1 MRRSWQTHAV
11 PLASLR
17 TRRHSSS
24 CWNTAAQPW
33 QPTSQLWLRRPS
45 LLLLLLLLLP
55 MPTAHSMQTQHLQP
69 AKTAAAPA
77 LLLGSAAQ
85 FLHSSVRPHQVH
97 HNTPQG
103 VNSQLGN
110 RCSRQSLHSVSS
122 CWDPTGSLAGR
133 LQ

>member
-24 CWNTAAQPW
+24 CWTTAAQPS

-45 LLLLLLLLLP
+45 LLPLLLLP
-55 MPTAHSMQTQHLQP
+55 MPTAHRMQTQHLQP
-69 AKTAAAPA
+69 AKAAAARA
-77 LLLGSAAQ
+77 LLVGSAAQ
-85 FLHSSVRPHQVH
+85 CPHSSVRPHPVH
-97 HNTPQG
+97 HNAPQA
-103 VNSQLGN
+103 VHSQLGN
-110 RCSRQSLHSVSS
+110 RRSRQSLQYVSS
-122 CWDPTGSLAGR
+122 CWDQSGSLAGQ